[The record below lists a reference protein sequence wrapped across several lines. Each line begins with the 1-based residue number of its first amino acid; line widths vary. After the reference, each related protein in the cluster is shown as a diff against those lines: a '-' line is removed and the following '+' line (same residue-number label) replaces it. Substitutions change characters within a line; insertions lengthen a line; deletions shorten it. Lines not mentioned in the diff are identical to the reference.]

1 MKNTFL
7 TLLLFSFFLFIS
19 ESIFAEAKRVP
30 RDNSDW
36 PQPISE
42 SVFAEAKPLPDYN
55 METIKWGT
63 QKYKFTLIKDE
74 EKVELG
80 SAILRTE
87 LKDDQVILSDEY
99 FVRYEGKPMSLS
111 MTQVCRKDQYLSPVK
126 IECKGKGSDE
136 MPTFKAT
143 IQDGEAKIERKLPFK
158 ISNSMKIP
166 AETVTSA
173 AFMRIVTQLPL
184 VEGATYRYAFAL
196 EASEMN
202 LKKDY
207 IAKVIGKETILCDG
221 EPVKCWKISQNGGGI
236 REQLF
241 WVTEDGILQ
250 RVLQDGRKQ
259 IDLQTGE
266 PGD

>member
-1 MKNTFL
+1 MKNKTYRV
-7 TLLLFSFFLFIS
+7 LLLSFV
-19 ESIFAEAKRVP
+19 SIMG
-30 RDNSDW
+30 NS
-36 PQPISE
+36 I
-42 SVFAEAKPLPDYN
+42 FAEAKPLPDFN
-55 METIKWGT
+55 AGSMNWGT
-63 QKYKFTLIKDE
+63 QRYKFTLIKNE
-74 EKVELG
+74 EKIELG
-80 SAILRTE
+80 SVALRNKLTQ
-87 LKDDQVILSDEY
+87 DRVILTDEY
-99 FVRYEGKPMSLS
+99 LLSIKGKPMSLN
-111 MTQVCRKDQYLSPVK
+111 MTQVCLKDQYLSPLK
-126 IECKGKGSDE
+126 IECEGKGNDE

-158 ISNSMKIP
+158 ISNSKQIP
-166 AETVTSA
+166 EGTVTSA
-173 AFMRIVTQLPL
+173 AFMRIDTQLPR
-184 VEGATYRYAFAL
+184 VDGATYRYAFAL

-207 IAKVIGKETILCDG
+207 VAKVIGKETIICDG

-266 PGD
+266 QGD

>member
-1 MKNTFL
+1 MKNKTYRV
-7 TLLLFSFFLFIS
+7 LLLSFVSIMGKP
-19 ESIFAEAKRVP
+19 IFAEAKT
-30 RDNSDW
+30 
-36 PQPISE
+36 
-42 SVFAEAKPLPDYN
+42 LPDFN
-55 METIKWGT
+55 AVSMNWGT
-63 QKYKFTLIKDE
+63 QRYKFTLIKNE
-74 EKVELG
+74 EKIELG
-80 SAILRTE
+80 SVTLRNKLTQ
-87 LKDDQVILSDEY
+87 DRVILTDEY
-99 FVRYEGKPMSLS
+99 LLSIEGKPMSLN
-111 MTQVCRKDQYLSPVK
+111 MIQVCRKDQYLSPLK
-126 IECKGKGSDE
+126 IECEGKGNDE

-158 ISNSMKIP
+158 ISNSKQIP
-166 AETVTSA
+166 EGTVTSA
-173 AFMRIVTQLPL
+173 AFMRIVTQLPR
-184 VEGATYRYAFAL
+184 VDGATYRYAFAL

-207 IAKVIGKETILCDG
+207 VAKVIGKETIICDG

-266 PGD
+266 QGD

>member
-1 MKNTFL
+1 MKNKTYRI
-7 TLLLFSFFLFIS
+7 LLLSLV
-19 ESIFAEAKRVP
+19 FAMGK
-30 RDNSDW
+30 
-36 PQPISE
+36 PI
-42 SVFAEAKPLPDYN
+42 FAEAKPLPDFN
-55 METIKWGT
+55 EGAMNWGT
-63 QKYKFTLIKDE
+63 QRYKFTLIKNE
-74 EKVELG
+74 EKTELG
-80 SAILRTE
+80 SVTLRNK
-87 LKDDQVILSDEY
+87 LIGDRVILTDE
-99 FVRYEGKPMSLS
+99 FLLSIEGKPMSLN
-111 MTQVCRKDQYLSPVK
+111 MTQVCLKDQYLSPVK

-136 MPTFKAT
+136 MPTFKAI

-158 ISNSMKIP
+158 ISNSKQIP
-166 AETVTSA
+166 EGTVTSA
-173 AFMRIVTQLPL
+173 AFMRIVTQLPR
-184 VEGATYRYAFAL
+184 VDGATYRYAFAL

-207 IAKVIGKETILCDG
+207 VAKVIGKETIFCDG
-221 EPVKCWKISQNGGGI
+221 EAVKCWKISQNGGGI

>member
-1 MKNTFL
+1 MKNKTYRV
-7 TLLLFSFFLFIS
+7 LLLSFV
-19 ESIFAEAKRVP
+19 SIMG
-30 RDNSDW
+30 NS
-36 PQPISE
+36 I
-42 SVFAEAKPLPDYN
+42 FAEAKPLPDFN
-55 METIKWGT
+55 AGSMNWGT
-63 QKYKFTLIKDE
+63 QRYKFTLIKNE
-74 EKVELG
+74 EKIELG
-80 SAILRTE
+80 SVALRNKLTQ
-87 LKDDQVILSDEY
+87 DRVILTDEY
-99 FVRYEGKPMSLS
+99 LLRFEGKPMSLN
-111 MTQVCRKDQYLSPVK
+111 MTQVCLKDQYLSPLK
-126 IECKGKGSDE
+126 IECEGKGNDE

-158 ISNSMKIP
+158 ISNSKQIP
-166 AETVTSA
+166 EGTVTSA
-173 AFMRIVTQLPL
+173 AFMRIVTQLPR
-184 VEGATYRYAFAL
+184 VDGATYRYAFAL

-207 IAKVIGKETILCDG
+207 VAKVIGKETIICDG

-266 PGD
+266 QGD

>member
-1 MKNTFL
+1 MKNKTYRILLISLVF
-7 TLLLFSFFLFIS
+7 TLSKS
-19 ESIFAEAKRVP
+19 M
-30 RDNSDW
+30 
-36 PQPISE
+36 
-42 SVFAEAKPLPDYN
+42 FAEAKPLPAFDPG
-55 METIKWGT
+55 TINWGT
-63 QKYKFTLIKDE
+63 QRYKFTLIKKE
-74 EKVELG
+74 EKIEMG
-80 SAILRTE
+80 SVTLSNKLTGDR
-87 LKDDQVILSDEY
+87 VILTDE
-99 FVRYEGKPMSLS
+99 FLLSIEGKPMSLK
-111 MTQVCRKDQYLSPVK
+111 MTQVCLRDQYLSPVK
-126 IECKGKGSDE
+126 IECEGKGNDE

-143 IQDGEAKIERKLPFK
+143 IQDGKAKIERKLPFK
-158 ISNSMKIP
+158 ISNSKKIP
-166 AETVTSA
+166 AGTVTSA
-173 AFMRIVTQLPL
+173 AFMRIVTQLRR
-184 VEGATYRYAFAL
+184 VDGATYRYAFAL

-207 IAKVIGKETILCDG
+207 IAKVIGKETIFCDG

>member
-1 MKNTFL
+1 MKNKL
-7 TLLLFSFFLFIS
+7 NRILLIPLVFAMGK
-19 ESIFAEAKRVP
+19 SI
-30 RDNSDW
+30 
-36 PQPISE
+36 
-42 SVFAEAKPLPDYN
+42 FAEAKPLPDFN
-55 METIKWGT
+55 EGAMNWGT
-63 QKYKFTLIKDE
+63 QRYKFTLIKNE
-74 EKVELG
+74 EKIELG
-80 SAILRTE
+80 SVTLRNKLTQ
-87 LKDDQVILSDEY
+87 DRVILTDEY
-99 FVRYEGKPMSLS
+99 LLSIEGKPMSLN
-111 MTQVCRKDQYLSPVK
+111 MTQVCRKDQYLSPLK
-126 IECKGKGSDE
+126 IECEGKGNDE

-158 ISNSMKIP
+158 ISNSKQIP
-166 AETVTSA
+166 EGTVTSA
-173 AFMRIVTQLPL
+173 AFMRIVTQLPR
-184 VEGATYRYAFAL
+184 VDGATYRYAFAL

-207 IAKVIGKETILCDG
+207 VAKVIGKETIICDG

-266 PGD
+266 QGD

>member
-1 MKNTFL
+1 MKNKL
-7 TLLLFSFFLFIS
+7 NRILLLSLVFAMGK
-19 ESIFAEAKRVP
+19 SI
-30 RDNSDW
+30 
-36 PQPISE
+36 
-42 SVFAEAKPLPDYN
+42 FAEAKPLPDFN
-55 METIKWGT
+55 AGSMNWGT
-63 QKYKFTLIKDE
+63 QRYKFTLIKNE
-74 EKVELG
+74 EKIELG
-80 SAILRTE
+80 SVTLRNKLT
-87 LKDDQVILSDEY
+87 QVRVILTDEY
-99 FVRYEGKPMSLS
+99 LLRFEGKPMSLN
-111 MTQVCRKDQYLSPVK
+111 MTQVCLKDQYLSPVK

-158 ISNSMKIP
+158 IRNSKKIP
-166 AETVTSA
+166 KETVTSA
-173 AFMRIVTQLPL
+173 AFMRIVTQLPR
-184 VEGATYRYAFAL
+184 VDGATYRYAFAL

-207 IAKVIGKETILCDG
+207 VAKVIGKETIICDG
-221 EPVKCWKISQNGGGI
+221 EPIKCWKISQNGGGI